1 MAEVFMDIRSSNLD
15 TVHAVEMVL
24 LKDSEM
30 ICENPLCDVRFPQ
43 TGMAISPKRFC
54 CDKCKQQASL
64 IKRAAALLVPLGK
77 ERAWEIIFES
87 MRETVIEVA
96 EVVDEVSQAMRKEI

>member
-1 MAEVFMDIRSSNLD
+1 MDIGSSNLD
-15 TVHAVEMVL
+15 TVHAVEMAL

>member
-1 MAEVFMDIRSSNLD
+1 
-15 TVHAVEMVL
+15 
-24 LKDSEM
+24 M

-54 CDKCKQQASL
+54 CDKCKQQNSI

-77 ERAWEIIFES
+77 ERAWEIILES
-87 MRETVIEVA
+87 MRKTVVEVVG
-96 EVVDEVSQAMRKEI
+96 VVDEVSRAMRKEI

>member
-1 MAEVFMDIRSSNLD
+1 MADVLMDIRSSNLD
-15 TVHAVEMVL
+15 SVDAVEMAL
-24 LKDSEM
+24 LKNSEM
-30 ICENPLCDVRFPQ
+30 VCENPLCDVRFPQ

-54 CDKCKQQASL
+54 CNKCKQQASV

-87 MRETVIEVA
+87 MRETVVEGV
-96 EVVDEVSQAMRKEI
+96 EVVDEVPQAMWKEI

>member
-1 MAEVFMDIRSSNLD
+1 MDIRSLNLD
-15 TVHAVEMVL
+15 TVHAVEMPS

-30 ICENPLCDVRFPQ
+30 VCENPLCDVRFLQ
-43 TGMAISPKRFC
+43 TGMAISPRRFC
-54 CDKCKQQASL
+54 CYKCKQQNSI

-87 MRETVIEVA
+87 MGETVIEVV
-96 EVVDEVSQAMRKEI
+96 EVVDEVPQAMWKEI

>member
-1 MAEVFMDIRSSNLD
+1 MDIGSLNLD
-15 TVHAVEMVL
+15 TVHAVEMAL

-30 ICENPLCDVRFPQ
+30 ICENPLCDVRFTQ
-43 TGMAISPKRFC
+43 TAMAISPKRFC
-54 CDKCKQQASL
+54 CDKCKQQNSI

-87 MRETVIEVA
+87 MRETVIEVVEA
-96 EVVDEVSQAMRKEI
+96 VDEVPQ